1 MEFKIKSSKN
11 YLKISGDLTLTN
23 VQLFEVMIYSFIKK
37 YKDINIDIS
46 NVTNIDTLGVNSI
59 VEAYQFSLKNKKNLL
74 FCGKGSKDIMDELY
88 YRNVA

>member
-37 YKDINIDIS
+37 YKDISIDIS